1 MYFRGGYS
9 NAVTAWMF
17 FTFSLSAAFI
27 PNLAVAGSTEISG
40 VVEVELGFTDDF
52 DGTSSSDIVLATTEI
67 ALDSELSE
75 WFGAH
80 VSLLYEQDATDLEID
95 NGYIEYGNAF
105 LSSIFAR
112 AGQLYVPF
120 GAFETNMISD
130 PLTLEIAETREVA
143 FTIGY
148 ESSFHATMYLFNGD
162 LTEAGGDDSID
173 NIGVDVGYI
182 FEGESM
188 SFDIG
193 FGYIN
198 NIGES
203 DGLSGI
209 ILENVAPDPDS
220 GLTEVDEYVPGMI
233 AHLIFQWGSFQFIGE
248 LAAATKDFAAGT
260 IYVDQKSKPS
270 ATNLE
275 LAYHFSE
282 NWVLALGVQNT
293 VDMSGYLPESRFLF
307 ATSYRIDE
315 ATKIGFEYASDSDYG
330 TNKPN
335 GTGESA
341 STMTIQ
347 LAAEF

>member
-1 MYFRGGYS
+1 MVFRSGYS
-9 NAVTAWMF
+9 NAVSAWMF

-27 PNLAVAGSTEISG
+27 PNHSFAASTEISG
-40 VVEVELGFTDDF
+40 LVEAELGVYDNLEFSGSDV
-52 DGTSSSDIVLATTEI
+52 SDITLATAEI
-67 ALDSELSE
+67 SLDSELSE

-120 GAFETNMISD
+120 GAFETNMVSD
-130 PLTLEIAETREVA
+130 PLTLELAETREVA

-148 ESSFHATMYLFNGD
+148 ESSFHATLYLFNGD
-162 LTEAGGDDSID
+162 LMEAGGDDSID
-173 NIGVDVGYI
+173 NIGIDLGYI
-182 FEGESM
+182 YEGESM

-193 FGYIN
+193 FGYLN
-198 NIGES
+198 NIGDS
-203 DGLSGI
+203 DGLSAI
-209 ILENVAPDPDS
+209 IIGVN
-220 GLTEVDEYVPGMI
+220 GLTEVTEYVPGMI
-233 AHLIFQWGSFQFIGE
+233 AHLIFQWGSLQFIGE
-248 LAAATKDFAAGT
+248 LVAATKEFAAGE
-260 IYVDQKSKPS
+260 IYATKSKPS

-275 LAYHFSE
+275 LAYHFSD

-315 ATKIGFEYASDSDYG
+315 ATKIAFEYASDSDYG
-330 TNKPN
+330 TSKPD

-341 STMTIQ
+341 SSMVIQ

>member
-1 MYFRGGYS
+1 MVFRSGNS
-9 NAVTAWMF
+9 SAVAVWVVLI
-17 FTFSLSAAFI
+17 SLSIALIPTHVIAA
-27 PNLAVAGSTEISG
+27 STEISG
-40 VVEVELGFTDDF
+40 LVEAELEFVDDF
-52 DGTSSSDIVLATTEI
+52 DGTSSSNIVLATAEI
-67 ALDSELSE
+67 SLDSELSE

-80 VSLLYEQDATDLEID
+80 VSLLYEQDVTDLQVD

-112 AGQLYVPF
+112 LGQLYVPF
-120 GAFETNMISD
+120 GAFESNMVSD
-130 PLTLEIAETREVA
+130 PFTLVLAETREVA

-148 ESSFHATMYLFNGD
+148 ESGLHATMYLFNGE
-162 LTEAGGDDSID
+162 LQEAGSDDSID
-173 NIGVDVGYI
+173 NIGVDLGYI
-182 FEGESM
+182 YEGESM

-203 DGLSGI
+203 DFLNEI
-209 ILENVAPDPDS
+209 IVNKTGD
-220 GLTEVDEYVPGMI
+220 TETGEYVPGMI

-248 LAAATKDFAAGT
+248 LAAATKDFAAGEV
-260 IYVDQKSKPS
+260 YDGLKSRPS
-270 ATNLE
+270 ASNLE

-282 NWVLALGVQNT
+282 NWVLALGTQNS
-293 VDMSGYLPESRFLF
+293 VDLSGYLPESRFLF

-330 TNKPN
+330 SSEPD
-335 GTGESA
+335 GTGESG
-341 STMTIQ
+341 STILIQ